1 MIQISIFSDNK
12 KQTAFWSSVLSEH
25 YQVDTV
31 PDITSDFTAD
41 ITIVDADK
49 IIQDKGL
56 LSLFSKKSTR
66 FLVIGSNWSE
76 ENQIEALLHGA
87 SGYCNKKD
95 PTEILP
101 QAIERILKGDIW
113 VQRHIV
119 SKVIE
124 SLAQTNTNR
133 VFDPK
138 TELERIESS
147 KLLLT
152 LSKRERDVAE
162 MIRSGSSNKKI
173 ASSLF
178 ISERT
183 VKAHLTSIFRKL
195 NLPDRLHLAL
205 FIKEF
210 DG

>member
-31 PDITSDFTAD
+31 PDITDNFTAD

-49 IIQDKGL
+49 IIQDKEL
-56 LSLFSKKSTR
+56 LSLFNKKSTR
-66 FLVIGSNWSE
+66 FLIIGSDWSE

-87 SGYCNKKD
+87 AGYCNKID
-95 PTEILP
+95 PSEILH

-113 VQRHIV
+113 IQRHLV

-124 SLAQTNTNR
+124 SLVQTNTNR
-133 VFDPK
+133 AFDPK
-138 TELERIESS
+138 TEFERIKSS

-152 LSKRERDVAE
+152 LSKRERDVAK
-162 MIRSGSSNKKI
+162 MIRSGSSNKII

-195 NLPDRLHLAL
+195 HIPDRLHLAL

-210 DG
+210 EG